1 MIFDARDLVFE
12 RYLQMTRSNEG
23 LMNDGKQRGSSSV
36 VFKYTWDRD
45 KTYVAINMRLTIS
58 GQDRSIK
65 IRYAIVGRTQYHLLE
80 VSSRRYV
87 CWNLWRGDL
96 YCRENLTFPSLRE
109 IGINR

>member
-1 MIFDARDLVFE
+1 
-12 RYLQMTRSNEG
+12 MTRSNEG

-65 IRYAIVGRTQYHLLE
+65 IRYAIVGRNTILL
-80 VSSRRYV
+80 VCSQDDTSAGTCGVATSTAGKISRF
-87 CWNLWRGDL
+87 LASMKL
-96 YCRENLTFPSLRE
+96 A
-109 IGINR
+109 